1 MRALVVLIAA
11 LFWAGPLYAQAPKP
25 APKAAPKAS
34 PTKAAPKAPAKAKS
48 VAAPK
53 TKQVVPRATAPANAA
68 TQPIS
73 QSVRDSY
80 AAFTLAERIA
90 LQSDLVWTGDY
101 NGLVNGEFSDRL
113 VAAVKAFQTRN
124 KSKPTGVLNPQERAA
139 LASAAKPLRDE
150 VGWKLTE
157 DPVTGAH
164 LGLPLKLATQLTA
177 IRSGTRWSSQQG
189 QLQIETF
196 SIPNTT
202 LEQVFER
209 QKKEPA
215 NRRVVYNV
223 LRSDFFVISGT
234 QGLKKFYM
242 RAAIKDGEVRGLLV
256 LYDQAMEGTMD
267 PVVVAMSSA
276 FNPFPQEGVAADGTP
291 LRRKIEYGTGIIVST
306 TGHIITDRQVTDDC
320 RSIVV
325 PGFGHVERIAEDKA
339 TDLALLRVFGA
350 RGLKPIGMLGA
361 APTTDAATVIGI
373 VDPQQQAGGDT
384 VNTVAVKVV
393 ASAQRVEPAPPLG
406 FSGAAA
412 LDASG
417 RLIGMVV
424 IRPSIVA
431 GATLAPQAALVSRD
445 KLVNFLEAHYVA
457 PTSAPPGIEP
467 AKTSVVR
474 VICVRK

>member
-25 APKAAPKAS
+25 APKAAPKA
-34 PTKAAPKAPAKAKS
+34 TAAKAKPK
-48 VAAPK
+48 AATK
-53 TKQVVPRATAPANAA
+53 TKQVVPRAATPANA
-68 TQPIS
+68 PSEPVS
-73 QSVRDSY
+73 QSIRDSY

-113 VAAVKAFQTRN
+113 VAAVKAFQSRN

-157 DPVTGAH
+157 DPGTGAH
-164 LGLPLKLATQLTA
+164 LGLPLKLATQVSA
-177 IRSGTRWSSQQG
+177 IRNGTRWSSQQG

-196 SIPNTT
+196 SIRNTT

-215 NRRVVYNV
+215 SRRVVYNV
-223 LRSDFFVISGT
+223 LRDGFFVISGT
-234 QGLKKFYM
+234 QGLKKFYV
-242 RAAIKDGEVRGLLV
+242 RAAIKDGEVRGLTV

-276 FNPFPQEGVAADGTP
+276 FNPFPPEGIAADGTP

-306 TGHIITDRQVTDDC
+306 TGDIITDRLLTDDC
-320 RSIVV
+320 RSIVI

-339 TDLALLRVFGA
+339 SDLALLRVFGA
-350 RGLKPIGMLGA
+350 RSLKPIGMLGA
-361 APTTDAATVIGI
+361 TPAADAATLIGI
-373 VDPQQQAGGDT
+373 VDPQQQAGGD
-384 VNTVAVKVV
+384 VVDAVAAKLV
-393 ASAQRVEPAPPLG
+393 SQRIEPAPPLG

-412 LDASG
+412 LDANG

-424 IRPSIVA
+424 LRPSIVA
-431 GATLAPQAALVSRD
+431 GPVVATQAVLVLRD
-445 KLVNFLEAHYVA
+445 RLVNFLEAHYVA
-457 PTSAPPGIEP
+457 PSSAPPGLE
-467 AKTSVVR
+467 ATKASVVR